1 MTLYLVLRFL
11 THTRFKGNIM
21 PVFVEKRRHHRI
33 DHVTSNIK
41 YTKSPETPY
50 TQALLINYSE
60 NGIFLKTS
68 EQMDIDQPVTVWID
82 KPVEKAIGH
91 EKFNSSQGYVRW
103 MDQYHSHTHGTLYRY
118 GIEFS

>member
-1 MTLYLVLRFL
+1 
-11 THTRFKGNIM
+11 M
-21 PVFVEKRRHHRI
+21 PVFIEKRRHHRF

-41 YTKSPETPY
+41 YTKNPETPY

-68 EQMDIDQPVTVWID
+68 EHMDIDQPVTVQID
-82 KPVEKAIGH
+82 KPVGKAIGH
-91 EKFNSSQGYVRW
+91 EKFNSSQGHVRW
-103 MDQYHSHTHGTLYRY
+103 MDQYHSQAHGTLYRY